1 MKEKKYL
8 KISLGTGILLALIV
22 ILIVALVGMYFY
34 YNPKKDEK
42 FADTNTNLPSEMDEN
57 TTQKD
62 TNISKEENK
71 QSNNTV
77 KNPYEK
83 YSDLEWDCDEKNIK
97 LEIAKN
103 EEYIIE
109 GGVLY
114 FEKDG
119 ERQKI
124 NSITDTPKYISAFTT
139 NRISQVN
146 VLTEEGTVW
155 RLGKINKNDFDD
167 ADSLLSYG
175 KIGEFKKVN
184 FKDKVVNITYG
195 DLLLID
201 YSGYYYLLENGDLVN
216 DKGTSYD
223 YLKGDFTKNIGEEIQ
238 SQLFIS
244 PDNTI
249 SYFDYDTQK
258 YNKIRNEKNTIIKVK
273 TVFMSYDNELI
284 TFLIDEIDTLYYID
298 EVDGFIAKKYND
310 ISNEPVK
317 SVIYNNSDQLKIIFT
332 DNKELV
338 VDGILEVY
346 EL

>member
-22 ILIVALVGMYFY
+22 ILIVALVGMYIY
-34 YNPKKDEK
+34 YNPK
-42 FADTNTNLPSEMDEN
+42 EN
-57 TTQKD
+57 TENNKNIVCETD
-62 TNISKEENK
+62 NLCNTTNIENNVPNEDTK
-71 QSNNTV
+71 TDNT

-83 YSDLEWDCDEKNIK
+83 YSDLEWECDEKNIK

-284 TFLIDEIDTLYYID
+284 TFLIDEIDTLYYIN